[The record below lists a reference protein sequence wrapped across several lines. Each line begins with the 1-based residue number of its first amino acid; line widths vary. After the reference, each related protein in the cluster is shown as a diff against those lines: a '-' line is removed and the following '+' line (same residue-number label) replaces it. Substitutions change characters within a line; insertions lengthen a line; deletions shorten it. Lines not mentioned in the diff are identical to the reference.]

1 MCFNI
6 KAEAM
11 ALSFVTEDL
20 VSLRD
25 VLEDLLGARLL
36 VLVRMVFERQPA
48 VGALDLVLGGPGL
61 QPQQLVVVLMGH
73 GATMSE
79 AECLVCRYIHQKANI
94 THILIFSVTYTR
106 CKSYLDIPK
115 IIFDFLLQQN

>member
-25 VLEDLLGARLL
+25 VLEDLLCARLL

-61 QPQQLVVVLMGH
+61 EPQQLVVVLMGH

-94 THILIFSVTYTR
+94 THILIFSH
-106 CKSYLDIPK
+106 LH
-115 IIFDFLLQQN
+115 

>member
-25 VLEDLLGARLL
+25 VLEDLLCARLL

-79 AECLVCRYIHQKANI
+79 ANRRQTSLISSCLVTKRKTKLQKY
-94 THILIFSVTYTR
+94 F
-106 CKSYLDIPK
+106 
-115 IIFDFLLQQN
+115 